1 MAFDGIVT
9 QKIVLE
15 LQELTGSRIDKI
27 FEPEKNNIV
36 LGLYKNKKNY
46 ALNISADS
54 SNYRMH
60 LTTHSKPNPKIAPN
74 FCMVLRKHLLG
85 LYLKNI
91 ITYDLERIVILEF
104 EGLDD
109 VDDLIQ
115 KKLIVELMGK
125 HCNIILLDDSN
136 NIIDSIKHIYQND
149 NKSYT
154 RTILPHQKYEKP
166 ISNKICFLDI
176 SNYEIFKN
184 ILFKNNISLND
195 LSKIISN
202 TFTGISKSSIDESLK
217 ILNITDTSDSSLET
231 IYNYLRKIIFC
242 ENTSNL
248 NFQTLY
254 NHNRAK
260 DYFLT
265 FSSNINDNFNLNFF
279 IDDYY
284 YEKEE
289 KSKFE
294 NYKNKLL
301 HIIIE
306 AEKKCKN
313 KISNM
318 ENKLKECNN
327 MDLYKLYGELITSNL
342 YKLPNYNIKEVSL
355 ENYYDNNNLITI
367 PLDSKFNPSTNA
379 KLFYKKYNKLKK
391 TLEIVSL
398 QKLEAE
404 KELCYIKSIIYEI
417 DNSKSIYELEEIKSE
432 ISENILFNK
441 IINKKRNNK
450 QNINNN
456 SNNITKLN
464 FNPIK
469 YSIDNYTF
477 LVGKNNK
484 ENDFL
489 TLKYAKK
496 TDLWFHVKDLPGSH
510 GILSL
515 NGNITDLK
523 SIDNNI
529 LEKCA
534 KIVTFH
540 SKAKNSS
547 NVPVDVCFTKY
558 VKKPNGAKPGMV
570 IYTNQTTIFVTP
582 ENI

>member
-9 QKIVLE
+9 QKIALE
-15 LQELTGSRIDKI
+15 MQELTGARIDKI

-54 SNYRMH
+54 SNYRIH
-60 LTTHSKPNPKIAPN
+60 LTTHSRPNPKIAPN

-154 RTILPHQKYEKP
+154 RTIFPHQKYKKP

-184 ILFKNNISLND
+184 LLLKKNTSLND

-202 TFTGISKSSIDESLK
+202 TFTGISKSFIDESLK

-231 IYNYLRKIIFC
+231 IYNYLKKIIFC
-242 ENTSNL
+242 EDTSNL

-260 DYFLT
+260 DYFLS

-301 HIIIE
+301 HTIIE

-318 ENKLKECNN
+318 ENKLKECNH

-355 ENYYDNNNLITI
+355 ENYYDNNNLVTI
-367 PLDSKFNPSTNA
+367 PLDSRFNPSTNA
-379 KLFYKKYNKLKK
+379 KLFYKRYNKLKK

-404 KELCYIKSIIYEI
+404 KELCYIESIIYEI

-432 ISENILFNK
+432 ISETILFNK
-441 IINKKRNNK
+441 NINKKRNNK
-450 QNINNN
+450 QNINSN
-456 SNNITKLN
+456 SNNITKFN

-496 TDLWFHVKDLPGSH
+496 TDLWFHVKDLPGCH

-515 NGNITDLK
+515 NGNVTDLK

-534 KIVTFH
+534 KIVAFH

-547 NVPVDVCFTKY
+547 NVPVDICFTKY

-582 ENI
+582 EDI

>member
-15 LQELTGSRIDKI
+15 LQELTGAKIDKI

-54 SNYRMH
+54 SNYRIH
-60 LTTHSKPNPKIAPN
+60 LTTHSRPNPKIAPN

-166 ISNKICFLDI
+166 ISNKICFLDV
-176 SNYEIFKN
+176 SNHEIFKDV
-184 ILFKNNISLND
+184 LFKNNTSLND

-202 TFTGISKSSIDESLK
+202 TFTGISKSFIDESLK
-217 ILNITDTSDSSLET
+217 ILNITDISDSSLET

-242 ENTSNL
+242 EDTSNL

-260 DYFLT
+260 DYFLS

-294 NYKNKLL
+294 NYKTKLL

-355 ENYYDNNNLITI
+355 ENYYDNNNLVTI
-367 PLDSKFNPSTNA
+367 PLDSKFNLSTNA

-432 ISENILFNK
+432 ISETILFNK
-441 IINKKRNNK
+441 NINKKRNNK

-464 FNPIK
+464 FSPIK

-515 NGNITDLK
+515 NGNVTNLK

-534 KIVTFH
+534 KIVAFH

-547 NVPVDVCFTKY
+547 NVPVDVCFTKH

-570 IYTNQTTIFVTP
+570 IYTNQTTIFVNP
-582 ENI
+582 EDI